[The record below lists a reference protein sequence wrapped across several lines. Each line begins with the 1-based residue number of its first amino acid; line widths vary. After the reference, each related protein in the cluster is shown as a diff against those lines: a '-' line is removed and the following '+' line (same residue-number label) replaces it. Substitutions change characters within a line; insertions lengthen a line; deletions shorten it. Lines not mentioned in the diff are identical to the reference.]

1 MGSAYLCLWNA
12 ESSSGNTAGMARH
25 LPVRTGRS
33 TERGSASPGAVG
45 GTEGA
50 SRATKPSA
58 ESQHTHSGAE
68 LLAASCGRV
77 PAVKFSAA
85 VGTWSAGLSVLRDLG
100 SLVGV

>member
-1 MGSAYLCLWNA
+1 MGSAYLGLRNA

-50 SRATKPSA
+50 SRATKPA